1 MFSGFTSEAQSFL
14 RELKANNNRDWFA
27 ENKSRY
33 ESAIMEPALAFVA
46 AVERPLKRVSPH
58 FTAIAKRSGGSI
70 MRVYRDIRFS
80 KDKSPYKPYVG
91 IHFRHELGKD
101 AHAPGFYFHIDTDE
115 VFLGGGIWQPEQP
128 LLAQIRFLIDDEPG
142 RWTRILKSKPLT
154 QRFELSGE
162 SLKRPPKGYD
172 ESHPLIEHLKRKDHF
187 VISHLSTKEFTS
199 PKLVETVIER
209 FKIAKPYLQFLC
221 DAIKVPC

>member
-1 MFSGFTSEAQSFL
+1 MFSGFKKEAQTFL
-14 RELKANNNRDWFA
+14 KELKVNNNREWFA

-33 ESAIMEPALAFVA
+33 EDVILEPALEFVTA
-46 AVERPLKRVSPH
+46 IERPLKRVSPH

-91 IHFRHELGKD
+91 IHFRHESGKD
-101 AHAPGFYFHIDTDE
+101 AHAPGFYFHIDTNE
-115 VFLGGGIWQPEQP
+115 VFLGSGIWQPEP
-128 LLAQIRFLIDDEPG
+128 SILEQIRFHIDDESK
-142 RWTRILKSKPLT
+142 RWIKILNSKSLT
-154 QRFELSGE
+154 QRFELSGA

-172 ESHPLIEHLKRKDHF
+172 ASHPLVEHLKRKDHF
-187 VISHLSTKEFTS
+187 VISNLTKAEFTS
-199 PKLVETVIER
+199 PKLVDTVIER

-221 DAIKVPC
+221 DAIKVTC